1 LTNLAAHSNRAAVI
15 SNSPYDQASLL
26 HRIAAGDQ
34 AAFSLLFEQHA
45 DKLAAYLYKL
55 TGNREEVKEI
65 VQEVFIKIWL
75 RRTDLPALDSIDNYL
90 FILSR
95 NAAYDLFR
103 KKLTE
108 KSLKDNLG
116 RQDIPSAQ
124 NPEQASGFRQLQQLH
139 ARAIQQLPPQ
149 QQKVYLLSR
158 EEGLTHQQIATQI
171 GIATETV
178 KKHMMAA
185 LRSVRIFVRNHY
197 ELIISLL
204 VFFR

>member
-1 LTNLAAHSNRAAVI
+1 
-15 SNSPYDQASLL
+15 
-26 HRIAAGDQ
+26 
-34 AAFSLLFEQHA
+34 
-45 DKLAAYLYKL
+45 
-55 TGNREEVKEI
+55 
-65 VQEVFIKIWL
+65 
-75 RRTDLPALDSIDNYL
+75 
-90 FILSR
+90 
-95 NAAYDLFR
+95 
-103 KKLTE
+103 
-108 KSLKDNLG
+108 
-116 RQDIPSAQ
+116 
-124 NPEQASGFRQLQQLH
+124 
-139 ARAIQQLPPQ
+139 LPPQ